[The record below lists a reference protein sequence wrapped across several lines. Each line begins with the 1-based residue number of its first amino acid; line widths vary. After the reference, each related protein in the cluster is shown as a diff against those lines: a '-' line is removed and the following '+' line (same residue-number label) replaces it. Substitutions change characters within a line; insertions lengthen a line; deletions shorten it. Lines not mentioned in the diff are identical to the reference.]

1 LDDIK
6 NYRFLT
12 NGYVPVSGVDDTQ
25 EFRMTVEAMT
35 IMGISPE
42 DQAGMYLNNYN
53 ENVQCNGY

>member
-1 LDDIK
+1 
-6 NYRFLT
+6 
-12 NGYVPVSGVDDTQ
+12 VSGVDDTQ